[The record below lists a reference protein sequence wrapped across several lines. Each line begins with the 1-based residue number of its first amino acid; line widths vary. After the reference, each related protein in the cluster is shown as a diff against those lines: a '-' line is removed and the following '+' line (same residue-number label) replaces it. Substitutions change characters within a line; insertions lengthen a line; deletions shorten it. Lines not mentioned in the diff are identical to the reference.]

1 MSDELN
7 KESTQ
12 DRQDKKGAAV
22 KFPPPA
28 IFVSCILLGAGLQY
42 LRPVGLGIPESIEI
56 FGYLLV
62 LFGITIVILVA
73 ATFRRAGTAIEP
85 WKPTTSIVTT
95 GFYAWSRNPIY
106 AGFCLIN
113 IGIGI
118 ASNSLWTFVSFI
130 PAAFFLYYVVIA
142 KEEAYL
148 EEKFGEE
155 YLVYKKNVR
164 RWV

>member
-28 IFVSCILLGAGLQY
+28 IFASCILLGAGLQY
-42 LRPVGLGIPESIEI
+42 LRPVGLGIPGSIEI

-85 WKPTTSIVTT
+85 WKPTTSVVTT

-130 PAAFFLYYVVIA
+130 PAAFLLYYVVIA